1 MPHPDLE
8 GGNPMPGMC
17 HSSLTPAT
25 NFTNVHGRWPPQP
38 ASVNTKSP
46 LRPLRGETDDSD
58 SSWTLYSM
66 YSNIAEKE
74 DAEMVERCQKDKD
87 GTLVFVSLR
96 VSSQT
101 NSAH

>member
-1 MPHPDLE
+1 
-8 GGNPMPGMC
+8 
-17 HSSLTPAT
+17 
-25 NFTNVHGRWPPQP
+25 
-38 ASVNTKSP
+38 
-46 LRPLRGETDDSD
+46 
-58 SSWTLYSM
+58 M